1 MIKTLPLGAPSQTSS
16 LVGVAD
22 GSQGRMR
29 MEGMKL
35 ALFDSSS
42 CREAWNMLSGTRGLP
57 MLGTRVNAVGGDAP
71 LALGS

>member
-22 GSQGRMR
+22 GSRGRMR

-35 ALFDSSS
+35 ALFD
-42 CREAWNMLSGTRGLP
+42 W
-57 MLGTRVNAVGGDAP
+57 
-71 LALGS
+71 